1 MFKLARSALAVQKN
15 ALAASKLA
23 PVAASRL
30 YSDHQIPDRLKDC
43 GTAKDP
49 KFFDMVEYFF
59 HRACQVAEDKLVE
72 EMKGKLTEEEKKR
85 KVKGILMLMQS
96 CDHILEVSF
105 PVRRDAGNYELI
117 QGYRAQHSVHRTPT
131 KGGECLKNA
140 CYKRVF
146 ESQSAANVVLM
157 GHGIVGQTFEM
168 PNILTFW
175 CRSIF
180 IRVFRIDRLVET
192 DD

>member
-1 MFKLARSALAVQKN
+1 
-15 ALAASKLA
+15 
-23 PVAASRL
+23 
-30 YSDHQIPDRLKDC
+30 
-43 GTAKDP
+43 
-49 KFFDMVEYFF
+49 MVEYFF

-131 KGGECLKNA
+131 KGGK
-140 CYKRVF
+140 
-146 ESQSAANVVLM
+146 
-157 GHGIVGQTFEM
+157 
-168 PNILTFW
+168 
-175 CRSIF
+175 
-180 IRVFRIDRLVET
+180 
-192 DD
+192 

>member
-1 MFKLARSALAVQKN
+1 M
-15 ALAASKLA
+15 
-23 PVAASRL
+23 
-30 YSDHQIPDRLKDC
+30 
-43 GTAKDP
+43 DP

-85 KVKGILMLMQS
+85 KVKGILMLMQN

-131 KGGECLKNA
+131 KGGE
-140 CYKRVF
+140 
-146 ESQSAANVVLM
+146 S
-157 GHGIVGQTFEM
+157 
-168 PNILTFW
+168 
-175 CRSIF
+175 
-180 IRVFRIDRLVET
+180 LVNRHSHKEVKGST
-192 DD
+192 LRM